1 MKKSSVKSLLGR
13 AADCEG
19 KTQTFYS
26 IYKRMYELFASSA
39 NNVDAGSNQGQTTS
53 TGVLDSTA
61 SRALDSFVV
70 NFISTICPPN
80 SKWAS
85 LLPSDNII
93 AEISESEGID
103 TQDVK
108 EQLTAAYQEITDI
121 LFDNIDHSNLYSVF
135 SQYVRDVFIGT
146 GTLLIQKSNDLFD
159 SASPL
164 DFTAI
169 PPLDISTE
177 IAANGKQTATF
188 RKRDIKYSE
197 IQYLWPEFNMG
208 AIKNKPNAEEENKFT
223 VNITEACVLEPIHV
237 KTPEGEIL
245 KRWRYVVIVDDAI
258 GFEDH
263 FKFNP
268 FATFFWDILSGENMG
283 RGLAFKVF
291 PDVLALEAMTDLKNR
306 WTQMFGFGMLEVQ
319 PSKMYNASSAKIRPN
334 AVFQVKEKGAVTPI
348 QMAGSPQVQQ
358 LELEYLRQSIKE
370 TSLDFQVPEDP
381 RMTATQVQILAN
393 QQLKL
398 FAGVLGRIQF
408 QLLWPVIQQ
417 SLEILI
423 ETGQIKLPAGLSKID
438 PRTTQLKILS
448 PLGRV
453 QNLNDVEA
461 LMVAMERIGQINP
474 ELIPDYI
481 KIEDIPSGM
490 FEKTGSPA
498 QFLRSSEE
506 TEQIQQQKAQQQ
518 QMMMEMEM
526 QKNAPK
532 E

>member
-1 MKKSSVKSLLGR
+1 MKKSSIKALLGR

-26 IYKRMYELFASSA
+26 IYKRIYELMASSA
-39 NNVDAGSNQGQTTS
+39 NNVDSGSNQGQTTS
-53 TGVLDSTA
+53 TGVLDSTS
-61 SRALDSFVV
+61 SRAVDAFVV
-70 NFISTICPPN
+70 TFISTVCPPN
-80 SKWAS
+80 SKWAA
-85 LLPSDNII
+85 LLPADIVI
-93 AEISESEGID
+93 EEISAAEGMD
-103 TQDVK
+103 PQDVK
-108 EQLTAAYQEITDI
+108 EQLTAAYQKLTDI
-121 LFDNIDHSNLYSVF
+121 LFDNIDHSNFYSVL
-135 SQYVRDVFIGT
+135 SQYARDLFAGT
-146 GTLLIQKSNDLFD
+146 ATMLIQKSNDLFD

-169 PPLDISTE
+169 PPLDISNE

-197 IQYLWPEFNMG
+197 IKYLWPEFNMS
-208 AIKNKPNAEEENKFT
+208 AIKNKPNADEENKFI
-223 VNITEACVLEPIHV
+223 VKITEACVLEPSYV
-237 KTPEGEIL
+237 KTQEGEIY

-258 GFEDH
+258 GFEDNY
-263 FKFNP
+263 KFNP
-268 FATFFWDILSGENMG
+268 FATFYWDLLNGENMG
-283 RGLAFKVF
+283 RGLAFKVL
-291 PDVLALEAMTDLKNR
+291 PDVLALEAMSDLKTR
-306 WTQMFGFGMLEVQ
+306 WLQMFGFGMLEVQ
-319 PSKMYNASSAKIRPN
+319 PSKMYNASNAKIRPN
-334 AVFQVKEKGAVTPI
+334 AVFQVKEKGAITPI
-348 QMAGSPQVQQ
+348 PMAGNPQIQQ
-358 LELEYLRQSIKE
+358 LELEYLRSAIKE
-370 TSLDFQVPEDP
+370 TSLDFQIPEDP
-381 RMTATQVQILAN
+381 RYTATQVQMLAQ

-408 QLLWPVIQQ
+408 QLIWPVVQQ

-461 LMVAMERIGQINP
+461 MMTAIERIAQINP
-474 ELIPDYI
+474 ELIPDHI
-481 KIEDIPSGM
+481 KVEDIPSWM